1 MLALHGFLLL
11 LGHFQ
16 TNECKV
22 QTFAYNSGTI
32 WSTNMKFANDL
43 KLLICMFIP
52 NFEAISLV
60 TLLLGPQNRP
70 KSLA

>member
-32 WSTNMKFANDL
+32 WSTYMEFYQQFEIIDLHVCTKF
-43 KLLICMFIP
+43 
-52 NFEAISLV
+52 
-60 TLLLGPQNRP
+60 
-70 KSLA
+70 